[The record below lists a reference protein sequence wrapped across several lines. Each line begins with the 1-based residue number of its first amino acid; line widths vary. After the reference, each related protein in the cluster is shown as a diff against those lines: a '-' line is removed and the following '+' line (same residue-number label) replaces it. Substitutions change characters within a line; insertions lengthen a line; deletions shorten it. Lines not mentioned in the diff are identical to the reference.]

1 MYLLVANVGS
11 TSFKFQLF
19 DRETLT
25 EHARGR
31 LERIG
36 DRDAPIQYHRSDG
49 VGFNGTAEL
58 TDYAAAI
65 RYSVA
70 VLTDPDKGVL
80 KGLSELSAIGFKPVH
95 ALEVTGCRLFTDDI
109 LTAMERATPLAP
121 AHNPPY
127 IAAVRLFQS
136 LLPTVPLYG
145 LFEST
150 FHTTVPDY
158 AAVYAVPQEW
168 IDLYGIRRYG
178 FHGASHWHIA
188 ERLPALLNRP
198 ASSLRIVSCHLGG
211 SSSLCAIKDGASVDT
226 SMGLTP
232 QSGLPQ
238 GNRVGDLDP
247 FAVLAVLDHTGCT
260 TDAMRSVLCKHSGLK
275 GISGVESGD
284 MRDILA
290 AERTGS
296 DRARL
301 AVQAYTYAIRKTIG
315 AYAAAMGGL
324 DAIVFTG
331 GIGERSAEIRR
342 RACEGLAFLGVELDP
357 ARNEAAQGEGIL
369 SSDEARVS
377 VAVIPANEER
387 IIAREVAL
395 ALNARQKNL
404 SYNPTS
410 DIRNPN

>member
-19 DRETLT
+19 DRESLT

-36 DRDAPIQYHRSDG
+36 DSNAPVQYQRSDG
-49 VGFNGTAEL
+49 VGFTGTAVL

-65 RYSVA
+65 RYSVS
-70 VLTDPDKGVL
+70 LLIDPDKGVL
-80 KGLSELSAIGFKPVH
+80 KRLSDLSAIGFKPVL
-95 ALEVTGCRLFTDDI
+95 ALEVTGCRRFTDDI
-109 LTAMERATPLAP
+109 LAAMERAIPLAP

-127 IAAVRLFQS
+127 IAAVRLFQL

-145 LFEST
+145 LFEPT

-158 AAVYAVPQEW
+158 ATVYAVPQEW

-188 ERLPALLNRP
+188 ERLPVLLNRS

-211 SSSLCAIKDGASVDT
+211 SSSLCAIKGGVSVDT

-260 TDAMRSVLCKHSGLK
+260 TDDIRSILCKNSGLK
-275 GISGVESGD
+275 GLSGIESGD
-284 MRDILA
+284 MRDILV
-290 AERTGS
+290 AEKTGN

-301 AVQAYTYAIRKTIG
+301 AVQTYTYAIRKTIG
-315 AYAAAMGGL
+315 AYAAAMEGL

-331 GIGERSAEIRR
+331 GIGERSAEIRSR
-342 RACEGLAFLGVELDP
+342 VCDGLAFLGVELDP
-357 ARNEAAQGEGIL
+357 SRNEAVQGEGIL
-369 SSDEARVS
+369 SSDEARVA

-395 ALNARQKNL
+395 ALRARQEH
-404 SYNPTS
+404 
-410 DIRNPN
+410 

>member
-19 DRETLT
+19 DRETLI
-25 EHARGR
+25 ERARGR

-36 DRDAPIQYHRSDG
+36 DLEAPVQYQRSDG
-49 VGFNGTAEL
+49 SSFSGTAAL
-58 TDYAAAI
+58 PDYAAAI
-65 RYSVA
+65 QYSITM
-70 VLTDPDKGVL
+70 LTDPEKGVL
-80 KGLSELSAIGFKPVH
+80 RGLSELSAIGFKPVH
-95 ALEVTGCRLFTDDI
+95 ALEVTGCQLFTDDI
-109 LTAMERATPLAP
+109 LAAMDRATPLAP

-127 IAAVRLFQS
+127 LSAVRLFQR
-136 LLPTVPLYG
+136 LLPTIPLYG
-145 LFEST
+145 LFEPT
-150 FHTTVPDY
+150 FHATVPDY
-158 AAVYAVPQEW
+158 ATAYAVPQEW
-168 IDLYGIRRYG
+168 VETYGIRRYG

-198 ASSLRIVSCHLGG
+198 SSSLRIVSCHLGG
-211 SSSLCAIKDGASVDT
+211 SSSLCAIKEGVSVDT

-260 TDAMRSVLCKHSGLK
+260 TDDLRSVLCKQSGLK
-275 GISGVESGD
+275 GLSGVESGD
-284 MRDILA
+284 MRDLLA
-290 AERTGS
+290 AEKNGN

-301 AVQAYTYAIRKTIG
+301 AVQSYIYSIRKTIG
-315 AYAAAMGGL
+315 AYAAALEGL

-342 RACEGLAFLGVELDP
+342 RACEGLAFLGVALDP
-357 ARNEAAQGEGIL
+357 ARNEAVLGEGVI
-369 SSDEARVS
+369 SSDGAGVA

-395 ALNARQKNL
+395 ALAVA
-404 SYNPTS
+404 
-410 DIRNPN
+410 